1 MSINTKSTSHHSL
14 NNLPGSLTL
23 RLARG
28 FISKINSSNHP
39 MTDDDAREDDAP
51 GSARRRGN
59 RRTTSDGDAGDAS
72 PRVNKTTTTTTTKR
86 PRNAAADVSGLRVA
100 TSTAT
105 ADGRD
110 ALDRYVVIRATG
122 LGEDGGVRVIAESE
136 PFKTLEAAIG
146 FSERRAML
154 VKNSGGLNGGQ
165 GAGHRDGG
173 YGGGGGVGGRKRRF
187 DSRAPTYE
195 LPLDAQVWHAVGT
208 SRQHTSQADAHLMV
222 TKVSSLVGRLVKNGS
237 KNLHARD
244 GGYAAAMHAM
254 GLKDAEAAKFSRG
267 IDALN
272 NNNATETFGSRDVQV
287 AEGVPFVDAKMFG
300 QCRDPFMIR
309 PNVSKSAF
317 RTLLLRAVG
326 KYLADEREP
335 FPVLPRSE
343 VQLQIGNSVPYN
355 VLAIRAPG
363 HAPGDFSMS
372 IDDQGRVFVRAD
384 PANPPNADENLGKPF
399 ELLCQF
405 PCLVHLQTCRC
416 IYQKNVL
423 YIIAYPRNAKSRSL
437 RLSATDLDLLPG
449 VLPNLRVMIGEASK
463 DAPIVASEPPEHM
476 TKAEDEVL
484 SDME

>member
-1 MSINTKSTSHHSL
+1 MSI
-14 NNLPGSLTL
+14 LTL
-23 RLARG
+23 RLARE
-28 FISKINSSNHP
+28 FISFRKLIHP
-39 MTDDDAREDDAP
+39 MTDDDDSREDDVP
-51 GSARRRGN
+51 GSARRRGAN
-59 RRTTSDGDAGDAS
+59 RRSTIDGDDAGDAGEGGAS
-72 PRVNKTTTTTTTKR
+72 PGVNKTMKR
-86 PRNAAADVSGLRVA
+86 PRNDGAAVSRLGA
-100 TSTAT
+100 AT
-105 ADGRD
+105 AANGRD
-110 ALDRYVVIRATG
+110 ALDRYVVIRAMR
-122 LGEDGGVRVIAESE
+122 LGEDGGVLVIAESE

-146 FSERRAML
+146 FSERRAMM

-165 GAGHRDGG
+165 GVG
-173 YGGGGGVGGRKRRF
+173 YGDGYGVGGVGGGSGGRKRRLF

-208 SRQHTSQADAHLMV
+208 SRQHTSQADARLMV

-237 KNLHARD
+237 KKLHVGER
-244 GGYAAAMHAM
+244 GHSAAMHAM
-254 GLKDAEAAKFSRG
+254 GLTDAEAANFARG
-267 IDALN
+267 TEALN
-272 NNNATETFGSRDVQV
+272 NNNATETFGSRDVQI

-335 FPVLPRSE
+335 FPVLPQSE
-343 VQLQIGNSVPYN
+343 VQLQIANSVPYN

-372 IDDQGRVFVRAD
+372 IDDQGRAFVRAD

-423 YIIAYPRNAKSRSL
+423 YIIAYPRNPKSRSL

-449 VLPNLRVMIGEASK
+449 VLPNLRVMTGEASK

-484 SDME
+484 SDMD

>member
-1 MSINTKSTSHHSL
+1 M
-14 NNLPGSLTL
+14 
-23 RLARG
+23 
-28 FISKINSSNHP
+28 
-39 MTDDDAREDDAP
+39 
-51 GSARRRGN
+51 
-59 RRTTSDGDAGDAS
+59 
-72 PRVNKTTTTTTTKR
+72 
-86 PRNAAADVSGLRVA
+86 
-100 TSTAT
+100 
-105 ADGRD
+105 
-110 ALDRYVVIRATG
+110 IRATR
-122 LGEDGGVRVIAESE
+122 LSEDGGVRVIAESE

-146 FSERRAML
+146 FSERRAMM
-154 VKNSGGLNGGQ
+154 VKNSGGLNSGQ
-165 GAGHRDGG
+165 GVGYGDG
-173 YGGGGGVGGRKRRF
+173 YGGGGGSGGRKRRLF

-195 LPLDAQVWHAVGT
+195 LPMDAQVWHAVGT

-237 KNLHARD
+237 KKLHVGD
-244 GGYAAAMHAM
+244 GGHVAAM
-254 GLKDAEAAKFSRG
+254 GLTDAEAANFARG
-267 IDALN
+267 TEALN
-272 NNNATETFGSRDVQV
+272 NNNATEIFRSRDVQI

-335 FPVLPRSE
+335 FPVLPQSE
-343 VQLQIGNSVPYN
+343 VQLQIANSVPYN

-372 IDDQGRVFVRAD
+372 IDDQGRAFVRAE

-423 YIIAYPRNAKSRSL
+423 YIIAYPRNPKSRSL

-449 VLPNLRVMIGEASK
+449 VLPNLRVMTGEASK

>member
-1 MSINTKSTSHHSL
+1 
-14 NNLPGSLTL
+14 
-23 RLARG
+23 
-28 FISKINSSNHP
+28 

-51 GSARRRGN
+51 GSARRRGAN
-59 RRTTSDGDAGDAS
+59 RRSAAIDGGDAGDAREGGGAS
-72 PRVNKTTTTTTTKR
+72 PGVNKTTTTKR
-86 PRNAAADVSGLRVA
+86 PRNDGADVSRLGA
-100 TSTAT
+100 AT
-105 ADGRD
+105 AANGRD
-110 ALDRYVVIRATG
+110 ALDRYVVIRAMR
-122 LGEDGGVRVIAESE
+122 LGEDGGVLVIAESE

-146 FSERRAML
+146 FSERRAMM

-165 GAGHRDGG
+165 GVGYGDGYG
-173 YGGGGGVGGRKRRF
+173 VGGGGGGSGGRKRRLF
-187 DSRAPTYE
+187 DSRAPMYE

-237 KNLHARD
+237 KKLHVGD
-244 GGYAAAMHAM
+244 GGHAAAM
-254 GLKDAEAAKFSRG
+254 GLTDAEAANFARG
-267 IDALN
+267 TEGLN
-272 NNNATETFGSRDVQV
+272 NNNATEIFGSRDVQI

-335 FPVLPRSE
+335 FPVLPQSE
-343 VQLQIGNSVPYN
+343 VQLQIANSVPYN

-372 IDDQGRVFVRAD
+372 IDDQGRAFVRAD

-423 YIIAYPRNAKSRSL
+423 YIIAYPRNPKSRSL

-449 VLPNLRVMIGEASK
+449 VLPNLRVMTGEASK

-484 SDME
+484 SDMD

>member
-1 MSINTKSTSHHSL
+1 
-14 NNLPGSLTL
+14 
-23 RLARG
+23 
-28 FISKINSSNHP
+28 
-39 MTDDDAREDDAP
+39 MTGDDDAR
-51 GSARRRGN
+51 RGAN
-59 RRTTSDGDAGDAS
+59 RRSTIDGDAGNAGEGGAS
-72 PRVNKTTTTTTTKR
+72 PRVNKTTAKR
-86 PRNAAADVSGLRVA
+86 PRNDGADVSRLGA
-100 TSTAT
+100 AT
-105 ADGRD
+105 ANGRD
-110 ALDRYVVIRATG
+110 ALDRYVVIRAMG
-122 LGEDGGVRVIAESE
+122 LGEDGGVLVIAESE

-154 VKNSGGLNGGQ
+154 VKNSGRLNGGQ
-165 GAGHRDGG
+165 GVG
-173 YGGGGGVGGRKRRF
+173 YGVGYNGGGGGGGGRNRRLF

-222 TKVSSLVGRLVKNGS
+222 TKVSSLVGRLVKNES
-237 KNLHARD
+237 KKLHAGD
-244 GGYAAAMHAM
+244 GGNAAALHAM
-254 GLKDAEAAKFSRG
+254 GLTDAEAANFARG
-267 IDALN
+267 TEALN
-272 NNNATETFGSRDVQV
+272 NNNATEMFGSRDVQI

-326 KYLADEREP
+326 KYLADERKP

-343 VQLQIGNSVPYN
+343 VQLQIANSVPYN

-372 IDDQGRVFVRAD
+372 IDDQGRAFVRAD

-405 PCLVHLQTCRC
+405 PCLVHLHTCRC

-423 YIIAYPRNAKSRSL
+423 YIIAYPRNPKSRSL

-449 VLPNLRVMIGEASK
+449 DLPNLRVLTGEASK

-484 SDME
+484 SDTD